1 MHLYHKL
8 KQGGAAITMPRGRA
22 RPRRGTAGGAANY
35 SLFDAIVSRAKQAGD
50 LEDAEHILD
59 FCRRCIPESDAG
71 QEAERNPYNYDFVP
85 MIAFGTNEGIYLS
98 CYLMQNLNGQG
109 MCSFRIGTMKTLSAD
124 QNACKIMGEL
134 CGTLMYHARRYM
146 DEQFC
151 GAPAS
156 WNSSE
161 QD

>member
-1 MHLYHKL
+1 
-8 KQGGAAITMPRGRA
+8 MPRGRA

-98 CYLMQNLNGQG
+98 CYY
-109 MCSFRIGTMKTLSAD
+109 F
-124 QNACKIMGEL
+124 
-134 CGTLMYHARRYM
+134 
-146 DEQFC
+146 
-151 GAPAS
+151 
-156 WNSSE
+156 
-161 QD
+161 